1 MSKDALKNIVKKIRK
16 QSEPIIA
23 TALINGATRVSNEM
37 NYEGGQKLVGKR
49 GICPSGFG
57 KEQ

>member
-1 MSKDALKNIVKKIRK
+1 MSKDALKIIVKKIRK

-37 NYEGGQKLVGKR
+37 NYGGGQKLVGKR
-49 GICPSGFG
+49 GICPSGFC